1 MAKKFGVA
9 EPRVKLK
16 IRRKGRHSKV
26 VKRRDKKQSFF
37 TKGSTLIT
45 RQQLNRTN
53 LLLVT
58 LFSGSEPT
66 LLMITPSP
74 RTLPR

>member
-37 TKGSTLIT
+37 TKGSC
-45 RQQLNRTN
+45 RN
-53 LLLVT
+53 
-58 LFSGSEPT
+58 G
-66 LLMITPSP
+66 
-74 RTLPR
+74 

>member
-1 MAKKFGVA
+1 MAKRIKLG

-37 TKGSTLIT
+37 TQGSC
-45 RQQLNRTN
+45 R
-53 LLLVT
+53 
-58 LFSGSEPT
+58 G
-66 LLMITPSP
+66 
-74 RTLPR
+74 